1 MIMTKF
7 TLSKEGWFSGEGSE
21 SDIVVSSR
29 IRFDRNL
36 DSFAFPKKMENDD
49 FDLFSKKIMFTA
61 GQMADYRFYPSNN
74 LKLADRQLL
83 VERHYVKPEML
94 FNKEQFILIKEN
106 EEVIV
111 LFNDTDHI
119 RIKSI
124 KSGLDLRS
132 AYNAC
137 NSVDNF
143 FEEKFDYAWSS
154 KYGYLTSNIA
164 EAGNG
169 MSASVMLFLPGI
181 QRAGKLE
188 EVISEIVRVGFDVKG
203 FSHSKEES
211 EKSSNIDKR
220 ISFGDIY
227 IVENR
232 FSIGKTEE
240 EIILWLENITN
251 IIGNYER
258 ETRDVLVA
266 DDRISLEDEFY
277 RAKGILENARK
288 ISYEEAVKHLSSLK
302 MGKYYNFSPKNITYG
317 KINCL
322 LNQIQKSHILKN
334 SITESDENVLR
345 AEYIRNNLAEKN
357 ERTISN
363 V

>member
-1 MIMTKF
+1 MIIPKF
-7 TLSKEGWFSGEGSE
+7 TLSEEGWFSEEGSE
-21 SDIVVSSR
+21 NDIVVSSR
-29 IRFDRNL
+29 VRFDRNL
-36 DSFAFPKKMENDD
+36 ESFAFPERMKTSD
-49 FDLFSKKIMFTA
+49 FDLFSKKIIFVA
-61 GQMADYRFYPSNN
+61 GQMADYRFYPINH
-74 LKLADRQLL
+74 LELTERQLL
-83 VERHYVKPEML
+83 VERHYVKPEIS

-106 EEVIV
+106 EEVVV

-137 NSVDNF
+137 NNIDNF
-143 FEEKFDYAWSS
+143 FEEIFDYAWSS

-164 EAGNG
+164 EAGSG

-181 QRAGKLE
+181 RRAGKLE
-188 EVISEIVRVGFDVKG
+188 EVLSEVVRAGFDIKG
-203 FSHSKEES
+203 FSLSGEEGG
-211 EKSSNIDKR
+211 KSSHIDKTT
-220 ISFGDIY
+220 SFGDIY

-232 FSIGKTEE
+232 FSMGKNEE
-240 EIILWLENITN
+240 EIIVWLENITN

-258 ETRDVLVA
+258 ETRDILA
-266 DDRISLEDEFY
+266 KNDRISLEDEFY
-277 RAKGILENARK
+277 RANGILENARK

-302 MGKYYNFSPKNITYG
+302 MGKYYNFSPNNITYG

-322 LNQIQKSHILKN
+322 LNQIQKSHILKS
-334 SITESDENVLR
+334 SIAKSDENVLR
-345 AEYIRNNLAEKN
+345 AEYIRNNLAETK
-357 ERTISN
+357 RTINN